1 MKVLGALNRTS
12 WVRPAVLGEGWGDSG
27 LWCLQ
32 TSFHQLDPHC
42 PFPLL
47 LDLEWHLSHWIELV
61 PGDHM
66 SLEVKRMILCS
77 TKTSHGC
84 SCLLGLKSLW
94 YLCREKGKQ

>member
-1 MKVLGALNRTS
+1 MELSGMKVLGALNRTS

-47 LDLEWHLSHWIELV
+47 LRSGVALV
-61 PGDHM
+61 TLD
-66 SLEVKRMILCS
+66 
-77 TKTSHGC
+77 
-84 SCLLGLKSLW
+84 
-94 YLCREKGKQ
+94 